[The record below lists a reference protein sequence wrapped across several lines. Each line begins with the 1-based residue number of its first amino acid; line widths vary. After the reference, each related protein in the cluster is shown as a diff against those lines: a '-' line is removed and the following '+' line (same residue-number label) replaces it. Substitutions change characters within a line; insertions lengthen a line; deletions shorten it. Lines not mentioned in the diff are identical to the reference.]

1 MRWSDDPALERQIEM
16 RRIMRKLEA
25 LYAAQAA
32 GDGSTCTR
40 QRVERLEALQQAL
53 MGFPEVLAK

>member
-1 MRWSDDPALERQIEM
+1 MRWTEDPALERQIEM
-16 RRIMRKLEA
+16 RRITRKLDA

-32 GDGSTCTR
+32 GDSSVLTR

-53 MGFPEVLAK
+53 MGFPAALAQ